1 MRLLSRCPHTS
12 LLFLVCCSVQLLLSP
27 KRAAATM
34 GDWGLEDKMLR
45 RNIPGRYGT
54 WASDDDDTRDDDED
68 DAASVPD
75 DPEPEPEESRAVPE
89 ALRYGEAPAA
99 AGKTGVK
106 ATLAQYR
113 YFKKMQRAEILW
125 NKVDREAKL
134 LAVANGVVRDAP
146 PPPPP
151 PRKDPDA
158 RTESASSESDDDD
171 DEFLESYRRKRLA
184 QLKAE
189 KATPT
194 FGAFHPNATKQEYL
208 DALAT
213 RDAVVVVHL
222 HEPNYGPCRRLNG
235 ALAALAARRRDVR
248 FLGLA
253 LGEAGE
259 ALQGYDVETLPTLVV
274 YQHGEVVETLFRV
287 GSDLAPS
294 YDAADVE
301 SLLDTVPAFAGD
313 GPVAPPPPAR
323 PVCDARRGP
332 PPRVD

>member
-1 MRLLSRCPHTS
+1 MSRCPHTS

-54 WASDDDDTRDDDED
+54 WASDDDDDTRGDED
-68 DAASVPD
+68 EDEASVPD
-75 DPEPEPEESRAVPE
+75 DPEPEPPESRAVPE

-125 NKVDREAKL
+125 NKVDREAKML
-134 LAVANGVVRDAP
+134 EVAAGVVRDAP

-171 DEFLESYRRKRLA
+171 EFLESYRKKRLA
-184 QLKAE
+184 QLRAE
-189 KATPT
+189 TAKPT
-194 FGAFHPNATKQEYL
+194 FGAFNATASKQEYL

-213 RDAVVVVHL
+213 KDAVVVVHL
-222 HEPNYGPCRRLNG
+222 HEPNYGPCRRLNR

-274 YQHGEVVETLFRV
+274 YQHGEVVETLFSV

-294 YDAADVE
+294 YDDADVE

-323 PVCDARRGP
+323 PVCDLRTGP

>member
-1 MRLLSRCPHTS
+1 
-12 LLFLVCCSVQLLLSP
+12 
-27 KRAAATM
+27 M

-54 WASDDDDTRDDDED
+54 WASDDDDDTRGDDDDDDE
-68 DAASVPD
+68 ASVPD
-75 DPEPEPEESRAVPE
+75 DPEPEPEEARAVPE
-89 ALRYGEAPAA
+89 ALRYGEAPDA

-134 LAVANGVVRDAP
+134 LEVAAGVVRDAP

-151 PRKDPDA
+151 PKKVE
-158 RTESASSESDDDD
+158 RTESSSESSDDD
-171 DEFLESYRRKRLA
+171 DEFLESYRQKRLA

-189 KATPT
+189 KIKPS
-194 FGAFHPNATKQEYL
+194 FGAFNATVSKQEYL

-213 RDAVVVVHL
+213 KGAVVVVHL
-222 HEPNYGPCRRLNG
+222 HEPNYGPCRRLNS

-274 YQHGEVVETLFRV
+274 YQHGDVVETLFRV

-332 PPRVD
+332 PLRVD

>member
-1 MRLLSRCPHTS
+1 MTWKS
-12 LLFLVCCSVQLLLSP
+12 
-27 KRAAATM
+27 AANAR
-34 GDWGLEDKMLR
+34 GV
-45 RNIPGRYGT
+45 GRG
-54 WASDDDDTRDDDED
+54 
-68 DAASVPD
+68 P
-75 DPEPEPEESRAVPE
+75 
-89 ALRYGEAPAA
+89 
-99 AGKTGVK
+99 
-106 ATLAQYR
+106 
-113 YFKKMQRAEILW
+113 
-125 NKVDREAKL
+125 
-134 LAVANGVVRDAP
+134 
-146 PPPPP
+146 
-151 PRKDPDA
+151 
-158 RTESASSESDDDD
+158 
-171 DEFLESYRRKRLA
+171 
-184 QLKAE
+184 AE

-213 RDAVVVVHL
+213 KNVIVVVHL
-222 HEPNYGPCRRLNG
+222 HEPNYGPCRKLNS

-323 PVCDARRGP
+323 PVCDARQGP

>member
-1 MRLLSRCPHTS
+1 MS
-12 LLFLVCCSVQLLLSP
+12 
-27 KRAAATM
+27 
-34 GDWGLEDKMLR
+34 
-45 RNIPGRYGT
+45 
-54 WASDDDDTRDDDED
+54 
-68 DAASVPD
+68 
-75 DPEPEPEESRAVPE
+75 
-89 ALRYGEAPAA
+89 
-99 AGKTGVK
+99 
-106 ATLAQYR
+106 
-113 YFKKMQRAEILW
+113 
-125 NKVDREAKL
+125 
-134 LAVANGVVRDAP
+134 
-146 PPPPP
+146 
-151 PRKDPDA
+151 
-158 RTESASSESDDDD
+158 
-171 DEFLESYRRKRLA
+171 
-184 QLKAE
+184 
-189 KATPT
+189 
-194 FGAFHPNATKQEYL
+194 KQEYL

-213 RDAVVVVHL
+213 KGAVVVVHL
-222 HEPNYGPCRRLNG
+222 HEPNYGPCRRLNS

-323 PVCDARRGP
+323 PVCDPRTGP

>member
-1 MRLLSRCPHTS
+1 M
-12 LLFLVCCSVQLLLSP
+12 
-27 KRAAATM
+27 
-34 GDWGLEDKMLR
+34 EDKMLR

-89 ALRYGEAPAA
+89 ALRYGEAPNA

-125 NKVDREAKL
+125 NKADREAKL
-134 LAVANGVVRDAP
+134 LEVASGVVRDAP

-151 PRKDPDA
+151 PKKVE
-158 RTESASSESDDDD
+158 RTESSSESSDDD
-171 DEFLESYRRKRLA
+171 DEFLESYRQKRLA

-189 KATPT
+189 KIKPS
-194 FGAFHPNATKQEYL
+194 FGAFNATVSKQEYL

-213 RDAVVVVHL
+213 KGAVVVVHL
-222 HEPNYGPCRRLNG
+222 HEPNYGPCRRLNS

-313 GPVAPPPPAR
+313 GPVAPPPLAR

>member
-1 MRLLSRCPHTS
+1 
-12 LLFLVCCSVQLLLSP
+12 
-27 KRAAATM
+27 
-34 GDWGLEDKMLR
+34 
-45 RNIPGRYGT
+45 
-54 WASDDDDTRDDDED
+54 
-68 DAASVPD
+68 
-75 DPEPEPEESRAVPE
+75 
-89 ALRYGEAPAA
+89 
-99 AGKTGVK
+99 
-106 ATLAQYR
+106 
-113 YFKKMQRAEILW
+113 MQRAEILW
-125 NKVDREAKL
+125 NKVDREAKML
-134 LAVANGVVRDAP
+134 EVAAGVVRDAP

-171 DEFLESYRRKRLA
+171 EFLESYRKKRLA
-184 QLKAE
+184 QLRAE
-189 KATPT
+189 TAKPT

-213 RDAVVVVHL
+213 KDAVVVVHL
-222 HEPNYGPCRRLNG
+222 HEPNYGPCRRLNR

-294 YDAADVE
+294 YDDADVE

-323 PVCDARRGP
+323 PVCDFRTGP

>member
-1 MRLLSRCPHTS
+1 
-12 LLFLVCCSVQLLLSP
+12 
-27 KRAAATM
+27 M

-125 NKVDREAKL
+125 NKVDREAKML
-134 LAVANGVVRDAP
+134 EVAAGVVRDAP

-171 DEFLESYRRKRLA
+171 EFLESYRKKRLA
-184 QLKAE
+184 QLRAE
-189 KATPT
+189 TAKPT
-194 FGAFHPNATKQEYL
+194 FGAFNATASKQEYL

-213 RDAVVVVHL
+213 KDAVVVVHL
-222 HEPNYGPCRRLNG
+222 HEPNYGPCRRLNR

-294 YDAADVE
+294 YDDADVE

-323 PVCDARRGP
+323 PVCDPRTGP